1 MGGEVALGRWM
12 VVPEVGEES
21 KKHSSSDSQRKGLHL
36 TDFKRGQETRI
47 DQRCKGRSS
56 PYFLSLIFLL
66 SMCALV
72 VLSVV
77 QKSSWRSDLIEPG
90 NKTIRNNHKD
100 CTSKSDKRGK
110 G

>member
-56 PYFLSLIFLL
+56 PYFLSLIIVNVCLGGAVCSTKVF
-66 SMCALV
+66 M
-72 VLSVV
+72 
-77 QKSSWRSDLIEPG
+77 E
-90 NKTIRNNHKD
+90 IRPH
-100 CTSKSDKRGK
+100 
-110 G
+110 